1 MLKHLL
7 PISDEVLAV
16 NDGSFNAV
24 LMKFLV
30 AIFVH
35 QIAQGLLAFQS
46 GGVCGGLRHAREG
59 RRRIDQPVVSARN
72 KVSLEF

>member
-1 MLKHLL
+1 
-7 PISDEVLAV
+7 
-16 NDGSFNAV
+16 
-24 LMKFLV
+24 MKFLV

-59 RRRIDQPVVSARN
+59 RRRIDQPVLSARN